1 MEVDAVDV
9 DAVDVDATAQE
20 LTVPTTSSN
29 KKIALRLGRCAFSAL
44 AGRRPGV
51 VPIKLVIV
59 LVSLLRLILA
69 SIFFVILVSVEGSH
83 TLPRSIG

>member
-59 LVSLLRLILA
+59 LVSLLLGQYF
-69 SIFFVILVSVEGSH
+69 FFVILVSVEGSH